1 MPIRSLL
8 SKSRVDHS
16 LNIFLVLSLVAAG
29 VAFVFHTSGYGLL
42 LAPVA
47 AVIAVGVLLRH
58 RWAYF
63 ASGVWCL
70 ACYQLAKEGLEFELL
85 KRVVMSASIP
95 LVVLSIYLHE
105 ALAPRASLKRAA
117 K

>member
-1 MPIRSLL
+1 MLSLL
-8 SKSRVDHS
+8 
-16 LNIFLVLSLVAAG
+16 AAG
-29 VAFVFHTSGYGLL
+29 VAFLFHTSGYGLL

-47 AVIAVGVLLRH
+47 AVIALGVMVRY

-85 KRVVMSASIP
+85 KRSVMIVSIP
-95 LVVLSIYLHE
+95 LVALSIYLHE
-105 ALAPRASLKRAA
+105 ALAPRASSKRTSE
-117 K
+117 